1 MSDMKP
7 TLPISIVALLVVAF
21 LQVPVL
27 VVVLTSF
34 SETSYLTIPPQ
45 GWTLKWFAEVLS
57 DPVYLRA
64 IWNSVILAVSST
76 LLSLVLGVA
85 AAYALFRK
93 AIPGSEAI
101 TALLMA
107 PLIVPSVV
115 IGVAMLQYVTLVGL
129 RGSFLVLIVAHVVI
143 TVPYILRSALASLSG
158 LDVSVEEAARV
169 LGADGFTAFRLVTL
183 PLIKPGLV
191 AGALFAFVTS
201 MENVPVTIFL
211 ASARQTTLPILIFSS
226 VEMGVNPGVAAI
238 STLLIIATVIV
249 LLLAERWAGFHKFV

>member
-57 DPVYLRA
+57 DPVYIRA
-64 IWNSVILAVSST
+64 IRNSLILAVSST

-107 PLIVPSVV
+107 PLIGPSVV
-115 IGVAMLQYVTLVGL
+115 MGVAMLQ
-129 RGSFLVLIVAHVVI
+129 
-143 TVPYILRSALASLSG
+143 
-158 LDVSVEEAARV
+158 
-169 LGADGFTAFRLVTL
+169 
-183 PLIKPGLV
+183 
-191 AGALFAFVTS
+191 
-201 MENVPVTIFL
+201 
-211 ASARQTTLPILIFSS
+211 
-226 VEMGVNPGVAAI
+226 
-238 STLLIIATVIV
+238 
-249 LLLAERWAGFHKFV
+249 

>member
-143 TVPYILRSALASLSG
+143 TVPISCARRWRAYRASTSRSKRRRGCWGRTASPPSG
-158 LDVSVEEAARV
+158 WSRC
-169 LGADGFTAFRLVTL
+169 R
-183 PLIKPGLV
+183 
-191 AGALFAFVTS
+191 
-201 MENVPVTIFL
+201 
-211 ASARQTTLPILIFSS
+211 
-226 VEMGVNPGVAAI
+226 
-238 STLLIIATVIV
+238 
-249 LLLAERWAGFHKFV
+249 